1 MVMKNSIINGI
12 KIYEEGIIDDDEFF
26 KKTSNLKMNLE
37 RITLDSEKVNLLQSL
52 TGQAL
57 KELIESLQEGLINT
71 YTQILKVK
79 DGILINAT
87 GYDEEEDEDVVEEW
101 FLAC

>member
-1 MVMKNSIINGI
+1 MKNSILNGI
-12 KIYEEGIIDDDEFF
+12 RIYEEGIIDDTEFF
-26 KKTSNLKMNLE
+26 KKTSSLKLNLE
-37 RITLDSEKVNLLQSL
+37 RITLDSEKVKLLQTF

-57 KELIESLQEGLINT
+57 KELIKSLQEGLINT
-71 YTQILKVK
+71 YTQILRVK

-87 GYDEEEDEDVVEEW
+87 GYDEEEDEEVVEEW

>member
-1 MVMKNSIINGI
+1 MKNSILNGI

-26 KKTSNLKMNLE
+26 QKTSDLKLNLE
-37 RITLDSEKVNLLQSL
+37 RITLDSEKVKLLQTF

-71 YTQILKVK
+71 YTQILRVK

-87 GYDEEEDEDVVEEW
+87 GYDEEEDEEVVEEW